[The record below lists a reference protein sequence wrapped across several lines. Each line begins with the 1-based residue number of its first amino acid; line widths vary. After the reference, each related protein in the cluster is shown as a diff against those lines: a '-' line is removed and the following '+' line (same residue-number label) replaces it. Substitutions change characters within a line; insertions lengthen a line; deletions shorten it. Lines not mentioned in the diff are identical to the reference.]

1 MKRVNFQGHLDENDS
16 IALAKI
22 LFHVG
27 SHLAKKLKPNLNAE
41 FSQVK
46 SFKILSDMHQYAQ
59 WIPVLKCAFNWT
71 WDIDNRSLYH
81 VNSPH
86 SQEEFLNQFIIW
98 DKSRIS

>member
-1 MKRVNFQGHLDENDS
+1 MEQVNFQDHLDENDS

-27 SHLAKKLKPNLNAE
+27 SHLANKLEPNLSAD
-41 FSQVK
+41 FSRVK
-46 SFKILSDMHQYAQ
+46 SFRINSDIHQDAQ

-71 WDIDNRSLYH
+71 LDIDNRNLH
-81 VNSPH
+81 RVNSPH
-86 SQEEFLNQFIIW
+86 SQEEFLKRFIIW